1 MSTAPTAHG
10 PAGSGTGNGTGP
22 AEGAPARRMILTVTP
37 NPSLDR
43 TIELTDE
50 LRRGEVQRAA
60 RTTDEPGGK
69 GVNVSRALAA
79 SGAETVAL
87 LPGLLDDPVLTALRQ
102 RGVPTVNLPIEQRLR
117 ANVTVTEPG
126 GTTTKINEVGPD
138 LGAHVEALTGLVVE
152 HAPLASWL
160 VLAGSLPPGLPVTW
174 LADVVG
180 AVRAAHGDA
189 APRIAVDSS
198 GAPFAALV
206 ASGVRVD
213 LVKPNAEELAEVVGG
228 DADTYERDLDA
239 AVAGAQRLR
248 ELGVGAVLLT
258 LGSVGAVLVD
268 DSGAWFAAAPRI
280 VPLSTVGAGDSSL
293 SGWLL
298 AEQAGAGPAG
308 RLAQAVASGAAAA
321 ALPGSIVPSLDQ
333 TSPDDIDVVPMAPVA
348 VGHR

>member
-1 MSTAPTAHG
+1 MSTAPTADG
-10 PAGSGTGNGTGP
+10 PAGLAPGS
-22 AEGAPARRMILTVTP
+22 PARRTMILTVTP

-87 LPGLLDDPVLTALRQ
+87 LPGLLDDPVLTALRH
-102 RGVPTVNLPIEQRLR
+102 RGVPTVNLPIDDRLR

-126 GTTTKINEVGPD
+126 GTTTKINETGPD
-138 LGAHVEALTGLVVE
+138 LSAHVEALTALVVE

-160 VLAGSLPPGLPVTW
+160 VLAGSLPPGLPATW
-174 LADVVG
+174 LADVVR
-180 AVRAAHGDA
+180 AVRSAHGDA
-189 APRIAVDSS
+189 APRVAVDSS
-198 GAPFAALV
+198 GAPFAALL
-206 ASGVRVD
+206 ASGVPVD
-213 LVKPNAEELAEVVGG
+213 LAKPNAEELAEVVGG
-228 DADTYERDLDA
+228 DPDDYERDLDA

-248 ELGVGAVLLT
+248 ELGVGSVLLT

-268 DSGAWFAAAPRI
+268 AHGAWSAAAPRI

-293 SGWLL
+293 AGWLL
-298 AEQAGAGPAG
+298 AERAGADSAG

-321 ALPGSIVPSLDQ
+321 SLPGSDVPSLDQ
-333 TSPDDIDVVPMAPVA
+333 TSPDDIDVVPMARAA